1 MSENENE
8 NTAPSQE
15 ELEQTKAQL
24 QEEQRAKAAAEELLA
39 GKDTRITELQAEGE
53 ALRAERS
60 NLQGSLSEAQ
70 QESEA
75 KHKELQTSVAELA
88 TLKEA
93 KDQAVAK
100 YLNMAKALNSGIP
113 EDIIAGETIEEIDR
127 SVERGKAIVE
137 AVKASME
144 SEAAAARVPAGAPA
158 RGTISLEGLSPRDK
172 IAYGIQQ
179 KGGAQ

>member
-24 QEEQRAKAAAEELLA
+24 EEEQRAKAAAEEALV
-39 GKDTRITELQAEGE
+39 GKDTRIAELE
-53 ALRAERS
+53 S
-60 NLQGSLSEAQ
+60 SLSEAQ

-75 KHKELQTSVAELA
+75 KHKELETSVAELA
-88 TLKEA
+88 ALKEA
-93 KDQAVAK
+93 KEQAVAK
-100 YLNMAKALNSGIP
+100 YLSMAKALNPSIP
-113 EDIIAGETIEEIDR
+113 EDIIAGETIAEIDR
-127 SVERGKAIVE
+127 SVEKGKAIVE

-144 SEAAAARVPAGAPA
+144 SEAAAARVPAGAPT
-158 RGTISLEGLSPRDK
+158 RGAISLEGLSPRDK

-179 KGGAQ
+179 KGGTQ